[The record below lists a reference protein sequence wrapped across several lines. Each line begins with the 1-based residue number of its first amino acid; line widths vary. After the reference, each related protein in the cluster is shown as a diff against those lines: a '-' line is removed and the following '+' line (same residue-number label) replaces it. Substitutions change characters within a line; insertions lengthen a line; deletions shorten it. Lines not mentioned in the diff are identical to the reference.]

1 MHLGKQEKQKNK
13 NKFANFELKQGNL
26 TIHLFENF
34 T

>member
-1 MHLGKQEKQKNK
+1 METRETKNK

-26 TIHLFENF
+26 TINLFENF